1 MSVEI
6 LKRKEQNIKKLRE
19 DLNLNKIPK
28 LGVELDKLYNKI
40 NEINEVFNGIKNIP
54 KELELKRFEINQALD
69 NWKFKIEEIEKNYN
83 DSTFKSAGY
92 GAAGAAAG
100 FAFAAMAPTVA
111 MGIATTF
118 GVASTGTA
126 ISTLS
131 GAAATNAALAW
142 LGGGALAAG
151 GGGIAFGEA
160 LLALSGPIGWGIAAV
175 SIACAGFFYW
185 SAKNEKETLENI
197 FIKILS
203 NSEKKIQLGIVEINE
218 RIEFIRD
225 EIELLEKLH
234 YEILGYHKDYNN
246 LTDGQKFKLGS
257 CVNTMH
263 ASKILIT
270 EPIEALMQN
279 FDDNDYINYKGNDND
294 VKKRN
299 LFVLLANMLENI
311 YLNEEE
317 RKLLVK
323 VMKNNDNFFKNDNI
337 RKEDMTLEL
346 LNDVFYALYKKNMV
360 ANKI

>member
-1 MSVEI
+1 MSVDI
-6 LKRKEQNIKKLRE
+6 LKRKEQNIEKLRE

-28 LGVELDKLYNKI
+28 LGVEVKKLYDKI
-40 NEINEVFNGIKNIP
+40 NEMNEVINGIRNIP
-54 KELELKRFEINQALD
+54 EELELKRFKINQVLD
-69 NWKFKIEEIEKNYN
+69 NWKFKIEEIEKDYN

-100 FAFAAMAPTVA
+100 FAFVSMAPTVA

-126 ISTLS
+126 ISALS
-131 GAAATNAALAW
+131 GAAANR
-142 LGGGALAAG
+142 
-151 GGGIAFGEA
+151 A
-160 LLALSGPIGWGIAAV
+160 LLALAGPIGWGIAGLSV
-175 SIACAGFFYW
+175 LCAGFFYW
-185 SAKNEKETLENI
+185 SAKNEKETLENM
-197 FIKILS
+197 FIKISS

-218 RIEFIRD
+218 RIEFIHY
-225 EIELLEKLH
+225 EVELLEKLH
-234 YEILGYHKDYNN
+234 YEILAYHKDYNN

-257 CVNTMH
+257 CVNTMQ

-270 EPIEALMQN
+270 EPIKALMQN
-279 FDDNDYINYKGNDND
+279 FDDNDYIYYNGNAND
-294 VKKRN
+294 VKKKN

-323 VMKNNDNFFKNDNI
+323 VIKNNDDFFKNDNI

-346 LNDVFYALYKKNMV
+346 LNDVFNALSKK
-360 ANKI
+360 

>member
-1 MSVEI
+1 MSVDI
-6 LKRKEQNIKKLRE
+6 LKRKEQNIEKLRE

-28 LGVELDKLYNKI
+28 LGVEVKKLYDKI
-40 NEINEVFNGIKNIP
+40 NEMNEVINGIRNIP
-54 KELELKRFEINQALD
+54 EELELKRFKINQALD
-69 NWKFKIEEIEKNYN
+69 NWKFKIEEIEKDYN

-100 FAFAAMAPTVA
+100 FAFVSMAPTVA

-126 ISTLS
+126 ISALS
-131 GAAATNAALAW
+131 GAAANSAALAW

-151 GGGIAFGEA
+151 GGGIAAGEA
-160 LLALSGPIGWGIAAV
+160 LLALAGPIGWGIAGLSV
-175 SIACAGFFYW
+175 LCAGFFYW
-185 SAKNEKETLENI
+185 SAKNEKETLENM
-197 FIKILS
+197 FIKISS

-218 RIEFIRD
+218 RIEFIHD
-225 EIELLEKLH
+225 EVKLLEKLH

-257 CVNTMH
+257 CVNTMQ

-270 EPIEALMQN
+270 EPIKALIQN
-279 FDDNDYINYKGNDND
+279 FDYNDYINYKGNDND

-323 VMKNNDNFFKNDNI
+323 VIKNNDDFFKNDNI

-346 LNDVFYALYKKNMV
+346 LNDVFYALSKK
-360 ANKI
+360 